1 VTDAAPSSPLRDHGR
16 ALALAIVGLAIRFD
30 ALRSPPV
37 QDDHAQLAM
46 LRGTFPVHRAP
57 WDLFAFVRPGE
68 APALRAD
75 GLLPWWTD
83 DRFAIA
89 MFRPLSSLA
98 LAAQLSLGGHR
109 LAHAVSALLFAAL
122 VVAAADLF
130 RATLPL
136 PAAWLATLLLALTP
150 SATLPLLWVANQ
162 NALLAVLLGLLSLS
176 ALVRGRAALAHG
188 ALLLAALSGEY
199 ALPMLGYAAVFALR
213 RPAPARRVA
222 TLSLAALAPMLL
234 ARALGYGAANS
245 QYLDPLRSPSQWLS
259 QATGR
264 ALSLSGAALFGQ
276 STGPD
281 HHGAILPASAAATL
295 LGVSALALALALTL
309 RRWPAALRAPALA
322 WPLGAAL
329 ALLPVLAAP
338 PLPRLLLPCAP
349 GVAALLAVLCAAPF
363 TRWGMPAPAAPAAV
377 ALSLPLLVVHLALV
391 PWKIHTDERAL
402 SALFARTRDAI
413 RRAAPEVTPSSRC
426 DLLLGAID
434 LDALHY
440 PPMIWRE
447 AGARSSGCWRVL
459 TATGHPF
466 ALVRVDARTLLLR
479 TDGGALVE
487 PLALT
492 AYRATPMA
500 VGDAVATPA
509 MTLTVTGTREG
520 YPTELRLDLAADVDA
535 YTWWVLLGGRM
546 VRVTMSRMPTELR
559 VPPPL

>member
-1 VTDAAPSSPLRDHGR
+1 MTDAAPSSPWRDHGR
-16 ALALAIVGLAIRFD
+16 ALALAILGLAIRLD

-46 LRGTFPVHRAP
+46 LRGTFPLHRAP
-57 WDLFAFVRPGE
+57 WDLFAFVRLGE

-98 LAAQLSLGGHR
+98 LAAQLTFGGHR

-122 VVAAADLF
+122 VLVAADLF
-130 RATLPL
+130 RATLPR
-136 PAAWLATLLLALTP
+136 PAAWLATALLALSP
-150 SATLPLLWVANQ
+150 AATLPLLWVANQ

-176 ALVRGRAALAHG
+176 ALLRGRVALAHA

-199 ALPMLGYAAVFALR
+199 ALPMLGYAVVFALR
-213 RPAPARRVA
+213 RPAPARLVA
-222 TLSLAALAPMLL
+222 TLSLAALSPMLV
-234 ARALGYGAANS
+234 ARALHYGAANS
-245 QYLDPLRSPSQWLS
+245 QYLDPLRAPAQWLS
-259 QATGR
+259 QSPGR
-264 ALSLSGAALFGQ
+264 ALALAGAALFGQ

-295 LGVSALALALALTL
+295 LGASLLALALALTL
-309 RRWPAALRAPALA
+309 RRWPAALRSPALA

-338 PLPRLLLPCAP
+338 PLPRLLLPSAP

-363 TRWGMPAPAAPAAV
+363 TRWGMPAPATPAAV
-377 ALSLPLLVVHLALV
+377 ALSLPLLIVHLALL
-391 PWKIHTDERAL
+391 PWKTHADVRSL

-413 RRAAPEVTPSSRC
+413 ARAAPEVTPSSRC
-426 DLLLGAID
+426 DVLLGAID
-434 LDALHY
+434 LEALHY

-447 AGARSSGCWRVL
+447 AGARPSGCLRVL

-492 AYRATPMA
+492 AYRASPMS
-500 VGDAVATPA
+500 VGDRVVTPA
-509 MTLTVTGTREG
+509 MTLTVTGTRQG
-520 YPTELRLDLAADVDA
+520 YPTELRLDLTADVDA
-535 YTWWVLLGGRM
+535 YAWWVLLGGRM
-546 VRVTMSRMPTELR
+546 LRVTMSRMPTELR